1 MRLDAELE
9 ALYRAQDT
17 DPAFEQLRATA
28 RFVPGDGGLRPKAIF
43 VGEAP
48 GRIENKI
55 GSPFVG
61 PSGRFLDELLRIA
74 HLDRELEWVT
84 NVVKYRPPRNRTP
97 TEEEIEA
104 SRPYFRKEVALVGRN
119 GCRVLVGLG
128 RTACEAIAGEAIS
141 PTRKHAT
148 WVELRNGWRLFVSC
162 HPSWGIRDPA
172 NADNMRDDFLQLGYD
187 LGTVIND

>member
-1 MRLDAELE
+1 MSLDAELE
-9 ALYRAQDT
+9 ALYRAQAN
-17 DPAFEQLRATA
+17 DPVFEHLWATS
-28 RFVPGDGGLRPKAIF
+28 RFVPGDGGFRPRAIF

-48 GRIENKI
+48 GRQEDRQ

-61 PSGRFLDELLRIA
+61 PSGQFLDELLRIA
-74 HLDRELEWVT
+74 RLDRELEWVT
-84 NVVKYRPPRNRTP
+84 NVVKYRPPKNRTP
-97 TEEEIEA
+97 TDEEIRAALPYLRREA
-104 SRPYFRKEVALVGRN
+104 ALVGRN

-128 RTACEAIAGEAIS
+128 RTACEAIAGASIS

-187 LGTVIND
+187 LGTVTND